1 MESYRIHVHMRRSFM
16 KQKWPIHIL
25 SILLCMAMLCGIP
38 AHAAEIRASD
48 RIYHSTATLSK
59 ASNGNL
65 SVFFS
70 VQATGI
76 MEKIGATSV
85 AIQRSSGSGWTTE
98 YTFNTSNTPALL
110 TGNTDW
116 HGMALTYTPRFSGVE
131 YRAVVMIYVK
141 DATGASTQQLTS
153 RSV

>member
-1 MESYRIHVHMRRSFM
+1 M
-16 KQKWPIHIL
+16 KKKWPFRIL
-25 SILLCMAMLCGIP
+25 STLLCMVMLCGIP
-38 AHAAEIRASD
+38 AHAVETRASD

-59 ASNGNL
+59 ASNGDL

-70 VQATGI
+70 VRATGI

-85 AIQRSSGSGWTTE
+85 AIQRSSGNGWTTE

-110 TGNTDW
+110 LSNSDW
-116 HGMALTYTPRFSGVE
+116 HGMVLTYSPRFTGVE

-141 DATGASTQQLTS
+141 DATGSSTQQLIS
-153 RSV
+153 